1 MEKNEFHLDVVS
13 VRLVNECP
21 VLSRD
26 KVSDPQSAIR
36 VVGNIF
42 KDLDREV
49 VGVINLRSDGTP
61 INLHVASI
69 GSLNASIVEPREMLK
84 ASILSNAAKLVM
96 VHNHP
101 SGDVAPS
108 KEDIRVTDRMAR
120 ICVLVGIELLD
131 HVIVG
136 ADNNT
141 YFSFREKG
149 IVKYAEPIRYVTEL
163 EQLHIDKAAERSRAD
178 GDEKIYRR

>member
-1 MEKNEFHLDVVS
+1 MEGNEFYLDVVS

-26 KVSDPQSAIR
+26 KVSDPESAIKA
-36 VVGNIF
+36 VGDIF
-42 KDLDREV
+42 RDLDREV
-49 VGVINLRSDGTP
+49 VGVINLKSDGTP

-69 GSLNASIVEPREMLK
+69 GSINASIVEPREMLK

-101 SGDVAPS
+101 SGDVTPS

-120 ICVLVGIELLD
+120 VCDLVGIELLD

-136 ADNNT
+136 ADNRS

-149 IVKYAEPIRYVTEL
+149 MVRYADPIRYATEL
-163 EQLHIDKAAERSRAD
+163 DQVNFGKAAERSHAD
-178 GDEKIYRR
+178 GDEKVYRR